1 MRQSK
6 PALMVVLA
14 LASAASV
21 QAQSRY
27 DQYGPAV
34 EVTIGDL
41 VRTPAAYSGRPVRT
55 RGFLELDN
63 STGSGPTGRAFR
75 LRDSFSYSIVV
86 LPVPELSQQF
96 ESESSTYLGREM
108 EIVGMFEETSSANST
123 APMTQASG
131 LITFWKFTIV
141 PDRNEERLSKAR
153 KVSIEELAARPD
165 RFQGRTIRVVGQFRG
180 ANLFA
185 DLPVKSQRKRG
196 DWVLQEGER
205 AIWVTGKKPKGDG
218 WQLDPAL
225 KRDTG
230 KWIEVTGKIEAKND
244 IAYMHAE
251 RLLLTSAPLAPPV
264 KAEATPAPPERPRR
278 PPIVVFALPLDGD
291 VEVAGDSRFVVQF
304 SNDMDEASFQGRVQ
318 LRYRNAPRAG
328 IRPLDSVSFSYE
340 PGRRALTVEPG
351 DRLGRGTDLELRLLP
366 GIKDIE
372 GLELTPR
379 RGEIEGGAVDVLRY
393 HVGT

>member
-6 PALMVVLA
+6 PALLVVLA
-14 LASAASV
+14 FAAAASV

-63 STGSGPTGRAFR
+63 SSGMGTSGRVFR
-75 LRDSFSYSIVV
+75 LRDSFSYSIIV
-86 LPVPELSQQF
+86 LPVPELSQEF

-108 EIVGMFEETSSANST
+108 EIVGLFEETNATTST
-123 APMTQASG
+123 APMTQAAG
-131 LITFWKFTIV
+131 YVTFWKFTIV

-153 KVSIEELAARPD
+153 KISIEELAARPE

-185 DLPVKSQRKRG
+185 DLPAKSQRKRG

-218 WQLDPAL
+218 WQLDPSL

-230 KWIEVTGKIEAKND
+230 KWLEVTGKIEAKGD
-244 IAYMHAE
+244 VAYMHAE
-251 RLLLTSAPLAPPV
+251 RLLLTTAPLAPPV

-291 VEVAGDSRFVVQF
+291 VEVPGDSRFVVQF

-379 RGEIEGGAVDVLRY
+379 RGEIEGGVVDVLRY
-393 HVGT
+393 HVGS

>member
-1 MRQSK
+1 MRQSRRVLRV
-6 PALMVVLA
+6 ALILLA
-14 LASAASV
+14 AASA

-63 STGSGPTGRAFR
+63 STGSGPTGRVFR

-108 EIVGMFEETSSANST
+108 EVVGLFEETNATNST

-131 LITFWKFTIV
+131 YVTFWKFTIV

-153 KVSIEELAARPD
+153 KVSIEELAARPE

-185 DLPVKSQRKRG
+185 DLPAKSQRKRG

-218 WQLDPAL
+218 WQLDPSL

-230 KWIEVTGKIEAKND
+230 KWIEVTGKIDAKND

-251 RLLLTSAPLAPPV
+251 RLLLTTAPLAPPV

-379 RGEIEGGAVDVLRY
+379 RGEIEGGVVDVLRY